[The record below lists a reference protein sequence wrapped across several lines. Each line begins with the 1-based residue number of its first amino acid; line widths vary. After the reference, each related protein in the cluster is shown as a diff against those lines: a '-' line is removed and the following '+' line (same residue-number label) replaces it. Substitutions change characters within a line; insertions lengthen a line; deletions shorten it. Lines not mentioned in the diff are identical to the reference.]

1 MSSGKNVASI
11 LMAMMVQEGHLKY
24 DEYVYTYWPEF
35 VQNGKGMIKVEDVLR
50 HEAGLHRLHKIVEP
64 INLRTK

>member
-1 MSSGKNVASI
+1 MSSGKNIAAI
-11 LMAMMVQEGHLKY
+11 LLGIMVQEGRLKY

-50 HEAGLHRLHKIVEP
+50 HEAGLHRLHKILEP